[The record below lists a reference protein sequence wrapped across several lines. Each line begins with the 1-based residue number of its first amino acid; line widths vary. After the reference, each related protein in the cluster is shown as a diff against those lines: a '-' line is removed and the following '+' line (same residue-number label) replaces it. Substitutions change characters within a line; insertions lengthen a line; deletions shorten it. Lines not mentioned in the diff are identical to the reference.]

1 MKVFFTLLCFVTL
14 VFASVLTPQQA
25 FKLTQ
30 NADTQGVFVRIEL
43 ANGIFLYKNRLKVL
57 LNGDDIT
64 AYLNLPNFV
73 VKDKEEVFYRALQLD
88 LPRLLLENAKI
99 KQAKLEIFY
108 QGCAD
113 SGFCYRPMNANFKIT
128 AQANDKNA
136 FTIAPLSQKSSNSN
150 EFTRYLQEK
159 NVALILVIFF
169 AYGLLLSLTPCTL
182 PMIPILSSL
191 ILAQS
196 IAKSDTKAERNS
208 AKNVNSNSNSHLN
221 SGENSAK
228 SINLNKNSSINL
240 NKNSSKNLTKSL
252 NFSENSSQNSSKST
266 NLAQNISKK
275 RALWLSF
282 VYVFFMSLAYAL
294 AGLIT
299 ASLGA
304 SVQGLLQKPAVLA
317 VFALILVLLALACFG
332 VFSLSLPARL
342 QKFNPAKNSKGVLGI
357 ALMGFLSAFII
368 GPCVVAPLAAALLY
382 IATSG
387 DLVLGALALFV
398 LSFGMGVPLLFVGVG
413 LSFIK
418 AGAWTQRVNVFFG
431 FVMLAM
437 AVWVLSRF
445 APSGYIL
452 VAYGVLGV
460 FFASFMGLW
469 GSAQNGFDK
478 AKKALLTLVLA
489 YSLALFLGGLFGGKD
504 FLNPL
509 NLSVNSQNFTPTS
522 RLNFEYLTSLNAVNK
537 ALKDNEKVL
546 LDFTASWCENCKLL
560 DAQTFSDERV
570 QERLKG
576 YKLVKID
583 ISENDSAQTQM
594 MKEFGVFAPPVLIFY
609 EKGAEISRFEGF
621 VSANEF
627 LAKMP

>member
-113 SGFCYRPMNANFKIT
+113 SGFCYRPMSANFEIT
-128 AQANDKNA
+128 AQENDKNNA

-208 AKNVNSNSNSHLN
+208 AKNVNSSSNSHLN
-221 SGENSAK
+221 SSQNSAK
-228 SINLNKNSSINL
+228 SINLNKNSSQ
-240 NKNSSKNLTKSL
+240 NLTKSL
-252 NFSENSSQNSSKST
+252 NFSENLSQNSSKST

-317 VFALILVLLALACFG
+317 VFAFILVLLALACFG

-342 QKFNPAKNSKGVLGI
+342 QKFNPAKNSKGVLGV

-504 FLNPL
+504 LLNPL

-537 ALKDNEKVL
+537 AFKDNEKVL

-583 ISENDSAQTQM
+583 ISENDSAQTQI
-594 MKEFGVFAPPVLIFY
+594 MKEFSVFAPPVLIFY

>member
-113 SGFCYRPMNANFKIT
+113 SGFCYRPMSANFEIT
-128 AQANDKNA
+128 AQENDKNA

-208 AKNVNSNSNSHLN
+208 AKNANLNSNSGENS
-221 SGENSAK
+221 SQNSAK
-228 SINLNKNSSINL
+228 SINLNKNSSQ
-240 NKNSSKNLTKSL
+240 NLTKSL

-282 VYVFFMSLAYAL
+282 IYVFFMSLAYAL

-342 QKFNPAKNSKGVLGI
+342 QKFNPAKNSKGVLGV

-445 APSGYIL
+445 APSSYIL

-469 GSAQNGFDK
+469 GSVQNGFDK
-478 AKKALLTLVLA
+478 AKKAFLTLVLA

-537 ALKDNEKVL
+537 ALTDNEKVL

>member
-64 AYLNLPNFV
+64 AYLNLPNFI

-113 SGFCYRPMNANFKIT
+113 SGFCYRPMSANFEIT
-128 AQANDKNA
+128 AQKDGKNNA

-159 NVALILVIFF
+159 NVALILVVFF

-196 IAKSDTKAERNS
+196 IAKSDTKADKNS
-208 AKNVNSNSNSHLN
+208 AKNVNSNSNSYSN
-221 SGENSAK
+221 SGENS
-228 SINLNKNSSINL
+228 SQ
-240 NKNSSKNLTKSL
+240 NLTKSL
-252 NFSENSSQNSSKST
+252 NFSENSNQNSSKST

-342 QKFNPAKNSKGVLGI
+342 QKFNPAKNSKGVLGV

-537 ALKDNEKVL
+537 ALKYNEKVL

-560 DAQTFSDERV
+560 DAQTFSNERV

-621 VSANEF
+621 VNADEF
-627 LAKMP
+627 LAKIP

>member
-128 AQANDKNA
+128 AQKDDKNA

-196 IAKSDTKAERNS
+196 IAKSDTKAEKNS
-208 AKNVNSNSNSHLN
+208 AKNANSNSNSHLN
-221 SGENSAK
+221 SSENSAK
-228 SINLNKNSSINL
+228 SVNLNKNSSP
-240 NKNSSKNLTKSL
+240 NLTKSL
-252 NFSENSSQNSSKST
+252 NFSENSSKST

-332 VFSLSLPARL
+332 VFSLSLPACL
-342 QKFNPAKNSKGVLGI
+342 QKFNPAKNSKGVLGV

-445 APSGYIL
+445 APSSYIL

-460 FFASFMGLW
+460 FFVSFMGLW
-469 GSAQNGFDK
+469 DSVQNGFDK

-489 YSLALFLGGLFGGKD
+489 YSLVLFLGGLFGGKD

-537 ALKDNEKVL
+537 VLKDNEKVL

-621 VSANEF
+621 VNADEF
-627 LAKMP
+627 LAKIP

>member
-73 VKDKEEVFYRALQLD
+73 VKDKEEVFYRAVQLD
-88 LPRLLLENAKI
+88 LPRLLLEKT

-113 SGFCYRPMNANFKIT
+113 SGFCYRPMNANFEIT
-128 AQANDKNA
+128 AQENDKNNA

-208 AKNVNSNSNSHLN
+208 AKNLNSNSNSHLN
-221 SGENSAK
+221 SGENSSKNSAK
-228 SINLNKNSSINL
+228 SVNLNKNSSP
-240 NKNSSKNLTKSL
+240 NLTKSL

-342 QKFNPAKNSKGVLGI
+342 QKFNPAKNSKGVLGV

-621 VSANEF
+621 VNADEF
-627 LAKMP
+627 LAKIP

>member
-88 LPRLLLENAKI
+88 LPRLLLEKI

-113 SGFCYRPMNANFKIT
+113 SGFCYRPMSANFKIT
-128 AQANDKNA
+128 AQENDKNNA

-196 IAKSDTKAERNS
+196 IAKSDTKAEKNS
-208 AKNVNSNSNSHLN
+208 TKNVNSNSNSHLN

-228 SINLNKNSSINL
+228 SINLNKNSS
-240 NKNSSKNLTKSL
+240 KNLTKSL
-252 NFSENSSQNSSKST
+252 NFSENSSKST

-342 QKFNPAKNSKGVLGI
+342 QKFNPAKNSKGVLGV

-478 AKKALLTLVLA
+478 AKKAFLTLVLA

-609 EKGAEISRFEGF
+609 EKGAEILRFEGF
-621 VSANEF
+621 VNADEF
-627 LAKMP
+627 LAKIP

>member
-88 LPRLLLENAKI
+88 LPRLLLEKAKT

-128 AQANDKNA
+128 AQENDKNNA
-136 FTIAPLSQKSSNSN
+136 FTIAPLSQKSPNSN

-196 IAKSDTKAERNS
+196 IAKSDTKAERNL
-208 AKNVNSNSNSHLN
+208 AKNVNSNSNSGEN
-221 SGENSAK
+221 SSENSAK
-228 SINLNKNSSINL
+228 SVNLNKNSSQ
-240 NKNSSKNLTKSL
+240 NLTKNL
-252 NFSENSSQNSSKST
+252 NFSENSNQNSSKST

-342 QKFNPAKNSKGVLGI
+342 QKFNLAKNSKGVLGV

-445 APSGYIL
+445 APSSYIL

-460 FFASFMGLW
+460 FFVSFMGLW

-576 YKLVKID
+576 YKFVKID

>member
-88 LPRLLLENAKI
+88 LPRLLLEKI

-113 SGFCYRPMNANFKIT
+113 SGFCYRPMSANFKIT
-128 AQANDKNA
+128 AQENDKNNA

-169 AYGLLLSLTPCTL
+169 GYGLLLSLTPCTL

-196 IAKSDTKAERNS
+196 IAKSDTKAEKNS
-208 AKNVNSNSNSHLN
+208 AKNVNSHSN
-221 SGENSAK
+221 SGENSNQNSVK
-228 SINLNKNSSINL
+228 SVNL

-282 VYVFFMSLAYAL
+282 IYVFFMSLAYAL

-342 QKFNPAKNSKGVLGI
+342 QKFNPAKNSRGVLGV

-418 AGAWTQRVNVFFG
+418 AGAWTQRINVFFG

-522 RLNFEYLTSLNAVNK
+522 RLNFKYLTSLNAVNK

-609 EKGAEISRFEGF
+609 EKSAEISRFEGF

>member
-88 LPRLLLENAKI
+88 LPRLLLEKT

-113 SGFCYRPMNANFKIT
+113 SGFCYRPMSANFEIT
-128 AQANDKNA
+128 AQENNKNNA

-221 SGENSAK
+221 SGENSSQNSAK
-228 SINLNKNSSINL
+228 SVNSNE
-240 NKNSSKNLTKSL
+240 NSSKNLTKSL
-252 NFSENSSQNSSKST
+252 NFSENPNQNLSKST

-342 QKFNPAKNSKGVLGI
+342 QKFNPAKNSKGVLGV

-445 APSGYIL
+445 APSSYIL

-537 ALKDNEKVL
+537 ALTDNEKVL

>member
-73 VKDKEEVFYRALQLD
+73 AKDKEEVFYRALQLD
-88 LPRLLLENAKI
+88 LPRLLLEKT

-128 AQANDKNA
+128 AQENDKNNA

-169 AYGLLLSLTPCTL
+169 GYGLLLSLTPCTL

-208 AKNVNSNSNSHLN
+208 AKNLNSNSNSHLN

-228 SINLNKNSSINL
+228 SINLNKNSSP
-240 NKNSSKNLTKSL
+240 NLTKSL

-342 QKFNPAKNSKGVLGI
+342 QKFNPAKNSKGVLGV

-445 APSGYIL
+445 APSSYIL

-469 GSAQNGFDK
+469 GSVQKGFDK
-478 AKKALLTLVLA
+478 AKKAILTLVLA

-504 FLNPL
+504 LLNPL
-509 NLSVNSQNFTPTS
+509 NLSTNSQNFTPTS
-522 RLNFEYLTSLNAVNK
+522 RLNFKYLTSLNAVNK
-537 ALKDNEKVL
+537 VLKDNEKVL

-583 ISENDSAQTQM
+583 ISENDSTQTQM

>member
-25 FKLTQ
+25 FKFTQ

-113 SGFCYRPMNANFKIT
+113 SGFCYRPMSANFEIT
-128 AQANDKNA
+128 AQKDGKNNA

-208 AKNVNSNSNSHLN
+208 AKNLNSNSNSHLN
-221 SGENSAK
+221 SGENSSQNSAK
-228 SINLNKNSSINL
+228 SINL

-252 NFSENSSQNSSKST
+252 NFSENSNQNSSKSP
-266 NLAQNISKK
+266 NLAHNISKK

-317 VFALILVLLALACFG
+317 VFAFILVLLALACFG

-342 QKFNPAKNSKGVLGI
+342 QKFNPAKNSKGVLGV

-382 IATSG
+382 IATSV

-445 APSGYIL
+445 APSSYIL

-489 YSLALFLGGLFGGKD
+489 YSLALFLGGIFGGKD

>member
-64 AYLNLPNFV
+64 ASLNLPNFV

-88 LPRLLLENAKI
+88 LPRLLLEKI

-113 SGFCYRPMNANFKIT
+113 SGFCYRPMNASFKIT
-128 AQANDKNA
+128 AQENDKNA
-136 FTIAPLSQKSSNSN
+136 FTITPLSQKSSNSN

-221 SGENSAK
+221 SGENLSQNSAK
-228 SINLNKNSSINL
+228 SVNLNKNSSP
-240 NKNSSKNLTKSL
+240 NLTKSL
-252 NFSENSSQNSSKST
+252 NFSENSNQNSNKST
-266 NLAQNISKK
+266 NLTQNISKK

-342 QKFNPAKNSKGVLGI
+342 QKFNPAKNSKGVLGV

-445 APSGYIL
+445 APSSYIL

-522 RLNFEYLTSLNAVNK
+522 HLNFEYLTSLNAVNK

>member
-113 SGFCYRPMNANFKIT
+113 SGFCYRPMNANFEIT
-128 AQANDKNA
+128 AQENDKNNA

-150 EFTRYLQEK
+150 KFTRYLQEK

-196 IAKSDTKAERNS
+196 IAKSDTKADKNS
-208 AKNVNSNSNSHLN
+208 AKNANSNSNSHLN
-221 SGENSAK
+221 SSENSAK
-228 SINLNKNSSINL
+228 SVNLNKNSSP
-240 NKNSSKNLTKSL
+240 NLTKSL

-294 AGLIT
+294 GGLIT

-342 QKFNPAKNSKGVLGI
+342 QKFNPAKNSKGVLGV

-445 APSGYIL
+445 APSSYIL

-460 FFASFMGLW
+460 FFVSFMGLW

-478 AKKALLTLVLA
+478 AKKAFLTLVLA

-504 FLNPL
+504 LLNPL
-509 NLSVNSQNFTPTS
+509 NLSANSQNFTPTS

>member
-113 SGFCYRPMNANFKIT
+113 SGFCYRPMSANFEIT
-128 AQANDKNA
+128 AQENDKNNA

-159 NVALILVIFF
+159 NVALILAIFF

-196 IAKSDTKAERNS
+196 IAKSDTKAEKNS
-208 AKNVNSNSNSHLN
+208 AKNANLNSNSHSN
-221 SGENSAK
+221 SSQNSAK
-228 SINLNKNSSINL
+228 SVNL

-252 NFSENSSQNSSKST
+252 NFSENSNQNSSKST

-342 QKFNPAKNSKGVLGI
+342 QKFNPAKNSKGVLGV

-445 APSGYIL
+445 APSSYIL

-460 FFASFMGLW
+460 FFVSFMGLW

-537 ALKDNEKVL
+537 VLKDNEKVL

>member
-113 SGFCYRPMNANFKIT
+113 SGFCYRPMNANFEIT
-128 AQANDKNA
+128 AQENDKNNA

-208 AKNVNSNSNSHLN
+208 AKNVNSNSNSHSN
-221 SGENSAK
+221 SGENSSQNSAK
-228 SINLNKNSSINL
+228 SVNLNKNSSP
-240 NKNSSKNLTKSL
+240 NLTKSL
-252 NFSENSSQNSSKST
+252 NFSENSNQNLSKST

-342 QKFNPAKNSKGVLGI
+342 QKFNPAKNSKGILGV

-387 DLVLGALALFV
+387 NLVLGALALFV

-445 APSGYIL
+445 APSSYIL

-489 YSLALFLGGLFGGKD
+489 YSLALFLGGLFGSKD

-509 NLSVNSQNFTPTS
+509 NLGVNSQNFTPTS

>member
-88 LPRLLLENAKI
+88 LPRLLLEKI

-228 SINLNKNSSINL
+228 SINLNKNSS
-240 NKNSSKNLTKSL
+240 KNLTKSL
-252 NFSENSSQNSSKST
+252 NFSENSSKST

-342 QKFNPAKNSKGVLGI
+342 QKFNPAKNSKGVLGV

>member
-113 SGFCYRPMNANFKIT
+113 SGFCYRPMSANFKIT
-128 AQANDKNA
+128 AQEDDKNA

-196 IAKSDTKAERNS
+196 IAKIDTKAERNS
-208 AKNVNSNSNSHLN
+208 SKNLNSNSNSHLN
-221 SGENSAK
+221 SGENSSENSAK
-228 SINLNKNSSINL
+228 SVNLNTNSSP
-240 NKNSSKNLTKSL
+240 NLTKSL
-252 NFSENSSQNSSKST
+252 NFSENSNQNSSKST

-342 QKFNPAKNSKGVLGI
+342 QKFNPAKNSKGVLGV

-445 APSGYIL
+445 APSSYIL

-478 AKKALLTLVLA
+478 AKKAFLTLVLA

-509 NLSVNSQNFTPTS
+509 NLSTNSQNFTPTS

-560 DAQTFSDERV
+560 DAQTFSNERV

-594 MKEFGVFAPPVLIFY
+594 MKEFSVFAPPVLIFY

-621 VSANEF
+621 VNADEF
-627 LAKMP
+627 LAKIP

>member
-43 ANGIFLYKNRLKVL
+43 ANGIFLYKNRLKVF

-64 AYLNLPNFV
+64 ASLNLPNFV

-88 LPRLLLENAKI
+88 LPRLLLEKT

-113 SGFCYRPMNANFKIT
+113 SGFCYRPMSANFEIT
-128 AQANDKNA
+128 AQENDKNNA

-159 NVALILVIFF
+159 NVALILAIFF
-169 AYGLLLSLTPCTL
+169 VYGLLLSLTPCTL

-196 IAKSDTKAERNS
+196 ITKSDIKAERNS
-208 AKNVNSNSNSHLN
+208 AKNLNSNSNSHLN
-221 SGENSAK
+221 SGENSSQNSSQNSAK
-228 SINLNKNSSINL
+228 SINL

-252 NFSENSSQNSSKST
+252 NFSENSNQNSSKST

-342 QKFNPAKNSKGVLGI
+342 QKFNPAKNSKGVLGV

-504 FLNPL
+504 LLNPL
-509 NLSVNSQNFTPTS
+509 NLGANSQNFTPTS

-576 YKLVKID
+576 YKFVKID

>member
-113 SGFCYRPMNANFKIT
+113 SGFCYRPMSANFKIT
-128 AQANDKNA
+128 AQENDKNNA

-196 IAKSDTKAERNS
+196 IAKSDTKAEKNS
-208 AKNVNSNSNSHLN
+208 AKNANSNSNSHLN

-228 SINLNKNSSINL
+228 SINL

-342 QKFNPAKNSKGVLGI
+342 QKFNPAKNSKGVLGV

-445 APSGYIL
+445 APSSYIL

-478 AKKALLTLVLA
+478 AKKAFLTLVLA
-489 YSLALFLGGLFGGKD
+489 YSLVLFLGGLFGGKD

>member
-113 SGFCYRPMNANFKIT
+113 SGFCYRPMSANFEIT
-128 AQANDKNA
+128 AQKDDKNNA

-208 AKNVNSNSNSHLN
+208 AKNVNSNSNSHSN

-228 SINLNKNSSINL
+228 SINLNKNSSQ
-240 NKNSSKNLTKSL
+240 NLTKSL
-252 NFSENSSQNSSKST
+252 NFSENSSKST

-317 VFALILVLLALACFG
+317 VFAFILVLLALACFG

-342 QKFNPAKNSKGVLGI
+342 QKFNPAKNSKGVLGV

-387 DLVLGALALFV
+387 DLVFGALALFV

-445 APSGYIL
+445 APSSYIL
-452 VAYGVLGV
+452 IAYGVLGV

-576 YKLVKID
+576 YKFVKID

-621 VSANEF
+621 VNADEF
-627 LAKMP
+627 LAKIP

>member
-88 LPRLLLENAKI
+88 LPRLLLEKI

-113 SGFCYRPMNANFKIT
+113 SGFCYRPMSANFKIT
-128 AQANDKNA
+128 AQENDKNNA
-136 FTIAPLSQKSSNSN
+136 FTITPLSQKSSNSN

-169 AYGLLLSLTPCTL
+169 GYGLLLSLTPCTL

-196 IAKSDTKAERNS
+196 IAKSDTKAEKNS
-208 AKNVNSNSNSHLN
+208 AKNANLNSN
-221 SGENSAK
+221 SGENS
-228 SINLNKNSSINL
+228 NP
-240 NKNSSKNLTKSL
+240 NLTKSL
-252 NFSENSSQNSSKST
+252 NFSENSSQNSSKSP

-342 QKFNPAKNSKGVLGI
+342 QKFNPAKNSKGVLGV

-478 AKKALLTLVLA
+478 AKKAFLTLVLA
-489 YSLALFLGGLFGGKD
+489 YSLALFLGGIFGGKD
-504 FLNPL
+504 LLNPL

-560 DAQTFSDERV
+560 DTQTFSDERV

-609 EKGAEISRFEGF
+609 EKSAEISRFEGF

>member
-113 SGFCYRPMNANFKIT
+113 SGFCYRPMNANFEIT
-128 AQANDKNA
+128 AQENDKNNA

-169 AYGLLLSLTPCTL
+169 GYGLLLSLTPCTL

-191 ILAQS
+191 ILVQS

-208 AKNVNSNSNSHLN
+208 AKNANLNSN
-221 SGENSAK
+221 SGENS
-228 SINLNKNSSINL
+228 NP
-240 NKNSSKNLTKSL
+240 NLTKSL
-252 NFSENSSQNSSKST
+252 NFSENSNQNSSKST

-342 QKFNPAKNSKGVLGI
+342 QKFNPAKNSKGVLGV

-509 NLSVNSQNFTPTS
+509 NLSANSQNFTPTS

-560 DAQTFSDERV
+560 DAQTFSNERV

>member
-113 SGFCYRPMNANFKIT
+113 SGFCYRPMSANFEIT
-128 AQANDKNA
+128 AQENDKNNA

-196 IAKSDTKAERNS
+196 IAKSDTKAEKNS
-208 AKNVNSNSNSHLN
+208 AKNVNSNSNSHSN
-221 SGENSAK
+221 SGENS
-228 SINLNKNSSINL
+228 N
-240 NKNSSKNLTKSL
+240 
-252 NFSENSSQNSSKST
+252 QNSSKST
-266 NLAQNISKK
+266 NLTQNISKK

-342 QKFNPAKNSKGVLGI
+342 QKFNPAKNSKGVLGV

-489 YSLALFLGGLFGGKD
+489 YSLVLFLGGLFGGKD

-537 ALKDNEKVL
+537 ALTDNEKVL

-621 VSANEF
+621 VNADEF
-627 LAKMP
+627 LAKIPKSAPKAH

>member
-113 SGFCYRPMNANFKIT
+113 SGFCYRPMSANFKIT
-128 AQANDKNA
+128 AQKDGKNNA

-159 NVALILVIFF
+159 NVALILAIFF

-208 AKNVNSNSNSHLN
+208 AKNANSNSNSHSN
-221 SGENSAK
+221 SG
-228 SINLNKNSSINL
+228 
-240 NKNSSKNLTKSL
+240 
-252 NFSENSSQNSSKST
+252 ENSSQNSSKST

-342 QKFNPAKNSKGVLGI
+342 QKFNPAKNSKGVLGV

-478 AKKALLTLVLA
+478 VKKALLTLVLA

>member
-57 LNGDDIT
+57 LNGDEIT

-113 SGFCYRPMNANFKIT
+113 SGFCYRPMSANFEIT
-128 AQANDKNA
+128 AQENDKNA

-196 IAKSDTKAERNS
+196 ITKSDTKAERNS
-208 AKNVNSNSNSHLN
+208 AKNVNSNSNSHSN
-221 SGENSAK
+221 SGENSSQNSAK
-228 SINLNKNSSINL
+228 SVNLNKNSSQ
-240 NKNSSKNLTKSL
+240 NLTKSL
-252 NFSENSSQNSSKST
+252 NFSENSSQNSSKNT

-317 VFALILVLLALACFG
+317 VFALFLVLLALACFG

-342 QKFNPAKNSKGVLGI
+342 QKFNPAKNSKGVLGV

-445 APSGYIL
+445 APSSYIL

-509 NLSVNSQNFTPTS
+509 NLSINSQNFTPTS

-537 ALKDNEKVL
+537 AIKDNEKVL

-594 MKEFGVFAPPVLIFY
+594 MKEFSVFAPPVLIFY

-627 LAKMP
+627 LAKIP

>member
-1 MKVFFTLLCFVTL
+1 MKIFFTLLCFVTL

-88 LPRLLLENAKI
+88 LPRLLLEKT

-113 SGFCYRPMNANFKIT
+113 SGFCYRPMSANFEIT
-128 AQANDKNA
+128 AQEDGKNNA

-159 NVALILVIFF
+159 NVVLILVIFF

-208 AKNVNSNSNSHLN
+208 AKNVNSNSNSHSNL
-221 SGENSAK
+221 GENS
-228 SINLNKNSSINL
+228 
-240 NKNSSKNLTKSL
+240 
-252 NFSENSSQNSSKST
+252 SENSAEST

-342 QKFNPAKNSKGVLGI
+342 QKFNPAKNSKGVLGV

-387 DLVLGALALFV
+387 DLALGALALFV

-445 APSGYIL
+445 APSSYIL

-478 AKKALLTLVLA
+478 AKKAILTLVLA

-504 FLNPL
+504 LLNPS
-509 NLSVNSQNFTPTS
+509 NLSTNSQNFAPTS
-522 RLNFEYLTSLNAVNK
+522 RLNFEYLTNLNAVNK

-570 QERLKG
+570 QERLKD

-594 MKEFGVFAPPVLIFY
+594 MKEFSVFAPPVLIFY

-621 VSANEF
+621 ASANEF

>member
-73 VKDKEEVFYRALQLD
+73 VKDKEEVFYRAVQLD
-88 LPRLLLENAKI
+88 LPRLLLEKI

-113 SGFCYRPMNANFKIT
+113 SGFCYRPMNANFEIT
-128 AQANDKNA
+128 AQENDKNNA

-159 NVALILVIFF
+159 NVALILAIFF
-169 AYGLLLSLTPCTL
+169 AYGLLLSLAPCTL

-208 AKNVNSNSNSHLN
+208 AKNVNSHSN
-221 SGENSAK
+221 SGENSSENSAK
-228 SINLNKNSSINL
+228 SVNLNKNSSP
-240 NKNSSKNLTKSL
+240 NLTKSL
-252 NFSENSSQNSSKST
+252 NFSENSNQNSSKST

-332 VFSLSLPARL
+332 VFSLSLPTRL
-342 QKFNPAKNSKGVLGI
+342 QKFNPAKNSKGVLGV

-382 IATSG
+382 IATNG

-445 APSGYIL
+445 APSSYIL

-460 FFASFMGLW
+460 FFVSFMGLW

-504 FLNPL
+504 LLNPL
-509 NLSVNSQNFTPTS
+509 NLSANSQNFTPTS

-537 ALKDNEKVL
+537 AFKDNEKVL

>member
-113 SGFCYRPMNANFKIT
+113 SGFCYRPMSANFKIT
-128 AQANDKNA
+128 AQENGKNNA
-136 FTIAPLSQKSSNSN
+136 FTITPLSQKSSNSN

-196 IAKSDTKAERNS
+196 IAKSDTKAEKNS
-208 AKNVNSNSNSHLN
+208 AKNVNSSSNSHLN

-228 SINLNKNSSINL
+228 SVNLNKNSSP
-240 NKNSSKNLTKSL
+240 NLTKSL
-252 NFSENSSQNSSKST
+252 NFSENSSQNSNKNT

-317 VFALILVLLALACFG
+317 VFALVLVLLALACFG

-342 QKFNPAKNSKGVLGI
+342 QKFNPAKNSKGVLGV

-445 APSGYIL
+445 APSSYIL

-478 AKKALLTLVLA
+478 AKKALLTLVLT
-489 YSLALFLGGLFGGKD
+489 YSLVLFLGGLFGGKD

>member
-88 LPRLLLENAKI
+88 LPRLLLEKAKT

-128 AQANDKNA
+128 AQENDKNA

-159 NVALILVIFF
+159 NVALILAIFF

-208 AKNVNSNSNSHLN
+208 AKNANLNSN
-221 SGENSAK
+221 SGENS
-228 SINLNKNSSINL
+228 NP
-240 NKNSSKNLTKSL
+240 NLTKSP
-252 NFSENSSQNSSKST
+252 

-342 QKFNPAKNSKGVLGI
+342 QKFNPAKNSKGVLGV

-489 YSLALFLGGLFGGKD
+489 YSLALFLGGIFGGKD

-609 EKGAEISRFEGF
+609 EKSAEISRFEGF

>member
-113 SGFCYRPMNANFKIT
+113 SGFCYRPMSANFKIT
-128 AQANDKNA
+128 AQENDKNNA
-136 FTIAPLSQKSSNSN
+136 FTITPLSQKSSNSN

-159 NVALILVIFF
+159 NVALILAIFF

-196 IAKSDTKAERNS
+196 IAKIDTKAERNS
-208 AKNVNSNSNSHLN
+208 SKNLNSNSNSHLN
-221 SGENSAK
+221 SGENSSENSAK
-228 SINLNKNSSINL
+228 SVNLNTNSSP
-240 NKNSSKNLTKSL
+240 NLTKSL
-252 NFSENSSQNSSKST
+252 NFSENSNQNSSKST

-342 QKFNPAKNSKGVLGI
+342 QKFNPAKNSKGVLGV

-621 VSANEF
+621 VNADEF
-627 LAKMP
+627 LAKIP

>member
-30 NADTQGVFVRIEL
+30 NADIQGVFVRIEL

-88 LPRLLLENAKI
+88 LPRLLLEKT

-113 SGFCYRPMNANFKIT
+113 SGFCYRPMSANFEIT
-128 AQANDKNA
+128 AQENGKNNA

-208 AKNVNSNSNSHLN
+208 AKNANLNSN
-221 SGENSAK
+221 SGENSSKNSAK
-228 SINLNKNSSINL
+228 SVNLNKSS
-240 NKNSSKNLTKSL
+240 SPNLTKSL
-252 NFSENSSQNSSKST
+252 NFSENSNQNSSKST

-317 VFALILVLLALACFG
+317 VFAFILVLLALACFG

-342 QKFNPAKNSKGVLGI
+342 QKFNPAKNSKGVLGV

-445 APSGYIL
+445 APSSYIL

-489 YSLALFLGGLFGGKD
+489 YSLVLFLGGLFGGKD

-560 DAQTFSDERV
+560 DAQTFSNERV

-594 MKEFGVFAPPVLIFY
+594 MKEFSVFAPPVLIFY
-609 EKGAEISRFEGF
+609 EKGAEISRFVGF

-627 LAKMP
+627 LAKML

>member
-64 AYLNLPNFV
+64 ASLNLPNFV

-113 SGFCYRPMNANFKIT
+113 SGFCYRPMSANFKIT
-128 AQANDKNA
+128 AQENDKNNA

-196 IAKSDTKAERNS
+196 IAKSDTKAEKNS
-208 AKNVNSNSNSHLN
+208 AKNLNSNSNSHLN
-221 SGENSAK
+221 SGENSSENSAK
-228 SINLNKNSSINL
+228 SVNLNKNSSP
-240 NKNSSKNLTKSL
+240 NLTKSL

-342 QKFNPAKNSKGVLGI
+342 QKFNPAKNSKGVLGV

-445 APSGYIL
+445 APSSYIL

-460 FFASFMGLW
+460 FFVSFMGLW

-504 FLNPL
+504 LLNPL
-509 NLSVNSQNFTPTS
+509 NLSANSQNFTPTS

-621 VSANEF
+621 VNADEF
-627 LAKMP
+627 LAKIP

>member
-1 MKVFFTLLCFVTL
+1 MKVFFTLLCFATL

-30 NADTQGVFVRIEL
+30 NADTQGIFVRIEL

-113 SGFCYRPMNANFKIT
+113 SGFCYRPMNANFEIT
-128 AQANDKNA
+128 AQENDKNNA

-169 AYGLLLSLTPCTL
+169 GYGLLLSLTPCTL

-208 AKNVNSNSNSHLN
+208 AKNVNSNSNSGEN
-221 SGENSAK
+221 SNQNSAK
-228 SINLNKNSSINL
+228 SVNLNKNSSP
-240 NKNSSKNLTKSL
+240 NLTKSL
-252 NFSENSSQNSSKST
+252 NFSENSSKST

-342 QKFNPAKNSKGVLGI
+342 QKFNPAKNSKGVLGV

-445 APSGYIL
+445 APSSYIL
-452 VAYGVLGV
+452 VAYGILGV

-509 NLSVNSQNFTPTS
+509 NLSTNSQNFTPTS

-537 ALKDNEKVL
+537 VLKDNEKVL

>member
-113 SGFCYRPMNANFKIT
+113 SGFCYRPMNANFEIT
-128 AQANDKNA
+128 AQENDKNNA

-159 NVALILVIFF
+159 NVALILVVFF

-208 AKNVNSNSNSHLN
+208 AKNVNSNSNSHSN
-221 SGENSAK
+221 SGENSNQNSAK
-228 SINLNKNSSINL
+228 SVNLNKNSSP
-240 NKNSSKNLTKSL
+240 NLTKSL
-252 NFSENSSQNSSKST
+252 NFSENSSKST

-282 VYVFFMSLAYAL
+282 VYVFFMSFAYAL

-342 QKFNPAKNSKGVLGI
+342 QKFNPAKNSKGVLGV

-445 APSGYIL
+445 APSSYIL

-609 EKGAEISRFEGF
+609 EKGAEILRFEGF

>member
-113 SGFCYRPMNANFKIT
+113 SGFCYRPMSANFKIT
-128 AQANDKNA
+128 AQENDKNNA

-196 IAKSDTKAERNS
+196 ITKSDTKAERNS
-208 AKNVNSNSNSHLN
+208 AKNVNSNSNSHSN
-221 SGENSAK
+221 SGENS
-228 SINLNKNSSINL
+228 NQ
-240 NKNSSKNLTKSL
+240 NLTKSL
-252 NFSENSSQNSSKST
+252 NFSENSSKST

-342 QKFNPAKNSKGVLGI
+342 QKFNPAKNSKGVLGV

-445 APSGYIL
+445 APSSYIL

>member
-113 SGFCYRPMNANFKIT
+113 SGFCYRPMSANFEIT
-128 AQANDKNA
+128 AQENDKNA

-196 IAKSDTKAERNS
+196 IAKSDTKAEKNSAKNANLNSNLDENLSRNS
-208 AKNVNSNSNSHLN
+208 AKSV
-221 SGENSAK
+221 
-228 SINLNKNSSINL
+228 NLNKNSSP
-240 NKNSSKNLTKSL
+240 NLTKSL

-317 VFALILVLLALACFG
+317 VFAFILVLLALACFG

-342 QKFNPAKNSKGVLGI
+342 QKFNPAKNSKGVLGV

-445 APSGYIL
+445 APSSYIL

-522 RLNFEYLTSLNAVNK
+522 RLNFEYLMSLNAVNK

-560 DAQTFSDERV
+560 DAQTFSNERV

-621 VSANEF
+621 VNADEF
-627 LAKMP
+627 LAKIP